1 MKWSVTEKSP
11 AIELLRINDLLRIE
25 RRRFLDKLEMT
36 KLRIMVIKYIFDR
49 IFSLVLLAV
58 LSPFLL
64 LLFVVYKIK
73 MPKGRFLYRQ
83 VRIGKDGKPFRII
96 KIRTMN
102 EGADEGGTVT
112 TADDAR
118 ILPFGRWLRESKVD
132 TFLELINILI
142 GDMSFVGPRPDVPG
156 YADKLEDDDRIIL
169 KMRPGLTG
177 PASIKYRHEDRI
189 LAQQDNPLKYN
200 DEVIW
205 PDKVKINKE
214 YYENWSVWRDVSILL
229 QTVFGK

>member
-1 MKWSVTEKSP
+1 MNM
-11 AIELLRINDLLRIE
+11 I
-25 RRRFLDKLEMT
+25 
-36 KLRIMVIKYIFDR
+36 IKYIFDR
-49 IFSLVLLAV
+49 IFSLIGLVV
-58 LSPFLL
+58 LSPFIL
-64 LLFVVYKIK
+64 VIYIIHKIR
-73 MPKGRFLYRQ
+73 MSKGDFLYRQ
-83 VRIGKDGKPFRII
+83 VRVGKDAKLFRIF
-96 KIRTMN
+96 KIRTL
-102 EGADEGGTVT
+102 ADNSEIGGSVTV
-112 TADDAR
+112 ADDER
-118 ILPFGRWLRESKVD
+118 ILPFGKWLRESKVD

-156 YADKLEDDDRIIL
+156 YADALEGDDRVIL

-189 LAQQDNPLKYN
+189 LAQQSDPKKYN

-214 YYENWSVWRDVSILL
+214 YYQNWSIWKDISILW

>member
-1 MKWSVTEKSP
+1 M
-11 AIELLRINDLLRIE
+11 L
-25 RRRFLDKLEMT
+25 
-36 KLRIMVIKYIFDR
+36 IKYLFDR
-49 IFSLVLLAV
+49 VFSFIGLIII
-58 LSPFLL
+58 SPFLL
-64 LLFVVYKIK
+64 VVYILHKIR
-73 MPKGRFLYRQ
+73 MPKGDFLYRQ
-83 VRIGKDGKPFRII
+83 VRVGKDGRLFRIF
-96 KIRTMN
+96 KIRTLRDN
-102 EGADEGGTVT
+102 SEASGSVTV
-112 TADDAR
+112 ADDER

-156 YADKLEDDDRIIL
+156 YADKLEGDDRIIL

-177 PASIKYRHEDRI
+177 PASIKYRHEDQI
-189 LAQQDNPLKYN
+189 LVQQADPQKYN

-214 YYENWSVWRDVSILL
+214 YYQNWSIWKDISILW